1 MKQIMEY
8 HIISGRIIETRR
20 VYMACR
26 DEKKKTRGTRIAGNT
41 SLKKIALNERDAVK
55 RLARTLNTN
64 FGDGF
69 LWVTLKYSNSRL
81 PASYLAAQDLAS
93 DFLNKGRKRYKR
105 ETGRGQRYI
114 LVTANWSPKYKREA
128 RLHHHLVLDPDVS
141 MDMLSKLW
149 PEGEFYV
156 RRVSEPGDLTGL
168 AAYLLENVKAMDNE
182 RGIQPGKKKYST
194 SKGLLEPIR
203 TEPKAVNEI
212 EGIQPLPNTA
222 VVDGEQTCDEDG
234 RIIGSYI
241 RTVAPEPPKVRGSMV
256 ILPRR
261 RSRKKPWDEGYM
273 LEIRQQ
279 DD

>member
-26 DEKKKTRGTRIAGNT
+26 DGKKKTRGTRIAGNT

-55 RLARTLNTN
+55 RLARTHNAN

-81 PASYLAAQDLAS
+81 PKTYLEAQTIIAA
-93 DFLNKGRKRYKR
+93 FLNKARKAYRR
-105 ETGRGQRYI
+105 ETGKGLRYVV
-114 LVTANWSPKYKREA
+114 VTANWSPENNREA
-128 RLHHHLVLDPDVS
+128 RLHHHLVVDPDMS
-141 MDMLSKLW
+141 MDLLSKLW
-149 PEGEFYV
+149 PEGEFFV
-156 RRVSEPGDLTGL
+156 KRVSNPEDLTGL
-168 AAYLLENVKAMDNE
+168 AAYMLENVKALDNE
-182 RGIQPGKKKYST
+182 RGIQPGKKKYSV

-203 TEPKAVNEI
+203 TDPKVVDDVESLQA
-212 EGIQPLPNTA
+212 LPDTF
-222 VVDGEQTCDEDG
+222 VVDGEPTYDEDG
-234 RIIGSYI
+234 RLIGGYI
-241 RTVAPEPPKVRGSMV
+241 RAVAQDKPKVRGSMV

-261 RSRKKPWDEGYM
+261 KNRKKHWDEGF
-273 LEIRQQ
+273 LTEIRRQ